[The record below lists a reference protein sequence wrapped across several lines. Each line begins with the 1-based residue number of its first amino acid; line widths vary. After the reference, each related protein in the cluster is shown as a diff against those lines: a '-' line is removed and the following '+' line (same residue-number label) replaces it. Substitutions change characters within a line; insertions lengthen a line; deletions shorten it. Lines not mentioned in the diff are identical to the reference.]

1 MSYQLSQSN
10 RQWREGDFL
19 GRDNTRI
26 MKYINTQFEIMGV
39 DKIEV
44 YNKTFEILSMY
55 RELCWFTKDRLEDVI
70 NEISELGNYNLTD
83 ALIVLEIFASG
94 EKRRKIRDNT
104 NSLFYTKRLI
114 DIVDKAILQLKKF
127 PRDGDQYY
135 KIINDNFLSSEILPQ
150 AILEER
156 SHYTRSEY
164 YQKRK
169 EAIYLVAL
177 NLWK

>member
-55 RELCWFTKDRLEDVI
+55 RELCWFTTDRLEDVI
-70 NEISELGNYNLTD
+70 NEISELGNDNLTD
-83 ALIVLEIFASG
+83 ALIVLEIFA
-94 EKRRKIRDNT
+94 
-104 NSLFYTKRLI
+104 
-114 DIVDKAILQLKKF
+114 
-127 PRDGDQYY
+127 
-135 KIINDNFLSSEILPQ
+135 
-150 AILEER
+150 
-156 SHYTRSEY
+156 
-164 YQKRK
+164 
-169 EAIYLVAL
+169 
-177 NLWK
+177 